1 MSHLNK
7 KYYTET
13 LGLPTSLL
21 DLPERVLQF
30 GTGVLLRGLPNY
42 LMDKANKQGVFN
54 GRAVV
59 VKSTS
64 SDTSDFENQD
74 CLYTLHERG
83 VYDDGQASENQIVMT
98 ALSRVVNANTAWD
111 AVLKCAENP
120 AMQIIISNTTE
131 VGLQYVEEDIFP
143 EGIPS
148 EQSSPK
154 SFPAKLTAFLYKRF
168 QFFKGTE
175 ESGMTVIPTE
185 LLVNNGKLLRGY
197 VLKHA
202 EHNKLPEDFSHWLN
216 MDCDFCDSLVDRIV
230 PGALSAEDRQKMAF
244 QDNLAIQ
251 AEPFLLWAVEGNGRV
266 QDRLSFAKTDNRLV
280 ITDDITPFR
289 EQKLRVLNGGHTI
302 SVPMAFLAG
311 EKFVVDMMSHPLL
324 GRFVERVIL
333 DEIVP
338 TLEGICDNAEAFA
351 EAVINRFKNPFIA
364 HKLLSITVQCSSK
377 MQSRNALTFQRYYEK
392 YDKMPPL
399 MSMGF
404 AAYLLFSRPVKM
416 KNGQYFG
423 ENLKTKESYPI
434 NDDKAAVL
442 QEHWA
447 DVEGFSRPQLENLVK
462 NIIADDRLFDDTL
475 KNLPYFASNI
485 AFFLHEMVENGVLE
499 TLEKTAALQPV
510 VANSFAT

>member
-1 MSHLNK
+1 MNHLNK

-64 SDTSDFENQD
+64 SDTSDFDTQD

-83 VYDDGQASENQIVMT
+83 VYDDGEASENQILIT
-98 ALSRVVNANTAWD
+98 ALSRVVNANTEWKE
-111 AVLKCAENP
+111 VLKCAENP
-120 AMQIIISNTTE
+120 AMQIVISNTTE
-131 VGLQYVEEDIFP
+131 VGLQYVEEDIF
-143 EGIPS
+143 
-148 EQSSPK
+148 QSPPK

-175 ESGMTVIPTE
+175 ASGMTVIPTE
-185 LLVNNGKLLRGY
+185 LLVNNGTLLRGY
-197 VLKHA
+197 VLQHA
-202 EHNKLPEDFSHWLN
+202 ENNDLSQDFKNWLN

-230 PGALSAEDRQKMAF
+230 PGALSAKDRQKMAF
-244 QDNLAIQ
+244 EDNLAIQ
-251 AEPFLLWAVEGNGRV
+251 AEPFLLWAVEGNSRV
-266 QDRLSFAKTDNRLV
+266 QDRLSFAQTDSRLV
-280 ITDDITPFR
+280 ITEDITPFR

-302 SVPMAFLAG
+302 SVPLAFLAG
-311 EKFVVDMMSHPLL
+311 EKLVVDMMSHPLL

-338 TLEGICDNAEAFA
+338 MLDGICDNVEAFA
-351 EAVINRFKNPFIA
+351 QAVINRFKNPFIA

-392 YDKMPPL
+392 HDKMPPL

-416 KNGQYFG
+416 ENGQYFG
-423 ENLKTKESYPI
+423 ENLRTKESYPI
-434 NDDKAAVL
+434 HDDKAAIL

-447 DVEGFSRPQLENLVK
+447 DVDDFSRPQLENLVK
-462 NIIADDRLFDDTL
+462 NIVADDRLFEDTL
-475 KNLPYFASNI
+475 KNLPYFTSSV
-485 AFFLHEMVENGVLE
+485 AFFLHEIVENGVLE
-499 TLEKTAALQPV
+499 TLEKTAALQAV
-510 VANSFAT
+510 SV